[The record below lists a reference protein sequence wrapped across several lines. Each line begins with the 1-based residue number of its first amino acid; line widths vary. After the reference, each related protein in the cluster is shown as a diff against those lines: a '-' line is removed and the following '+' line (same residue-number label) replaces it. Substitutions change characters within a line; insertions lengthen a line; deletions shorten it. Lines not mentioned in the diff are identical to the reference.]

1 MITKNLMSS
10 HFFIK
15 NRFEIDSLYAIMM
28 YKIVMEFFVMFK
40 KIDAYVLFNVSN
52 RFYFTK
58 FDASNGCVILTKTE
72 KIFFTDFRYIDAA
85 KKTLTDWKVIQ
96 ITGNYLPLV
105 IDELKRLK
113 VRNIG
118 IEENTLSVD
127 MFNKIK
133 SAIKVGDAKMRLVS
147 SFVDI
152 ATVRAIKTEDEITKM
167 AAAQVIAQKA
177 FSKVTSNIKAGISER
192 EVAAEL
198 LYEMQYL
205 GASGASFDIIV
216 AFGENSALPH
226 HKTGDRR
233 LVKNDIILIDMGAK
247 LNGYCSDMTR
257 TFSIG
262 DVSGQLKELHALVL
276 EAQNMCLKNIRAGMT
291 GHEADIIAREFFKAN
306 GYEKEFGHSLG
317 HGIGIDVHESTRVAA
332 TSQDILKPNMVIT
345 VEPGLYIDGI
355 GGVRIEDMI
364 VIQEDGQALNL
375 TNMDKSL

>member
-1 MITKNLMSS
+1 
-10 HFFIK
+10 
-15 NRFEIDSLYAIMM
+15 
-28 YKIVMEFFVMFK
+28 MFNNV
-40 KIDAYVLFNVSN
+40 DAYLLFNPSN

-58 FDASNGCVILTKTE
+58 FDASNGCVILTKSA
-72 KIFFTDFRYIDAA
+72 KIFLTDFRYIDAA
-85 KKTLTDWKVIQ
+85 NKALVGWNVIQ
-96 ITGNYLPLV
+96 IGGNYLGVV
-105 IDELKRLK
+105 IEELKKLGVK
-113 VRNIG
+113 NIG

-127 MFNKIK
+127 MFNRIEA
-133 SAIKVGDAKMRLVS
+133 AIKDGGAKMKLVP
-147 SFVDI
+147 SFAHI
-152 ATVRAIKTEDEITKM
+152 ASVRAIKTEDEIGKM
-167 AAAQVIAQKA
+167 AAAQIIAQKA
-177 FSKVTSNIKAGISER
+177 YGKVSSNIKVGMTER

-198 LYEMQYL
+198 LYEMQMQ

-226 HKTGDRR
+226 HKTGERR
-233 LVKNDIILIDMGAK
+233 LEKNDIILIDMGAK

-262 DVSGQLKELHALVL
+262 DVSSKLKEIHALVL

-291 GHEADIIAREFFKAN
+291 GHEADIIAREYFKAN

-345 VEPGLYIDGI
+345 VEPGLYIDGV

-364 VIQEDGQALNL
+364 VIQEEGVALNL
-375 TNMDKSL
+375 TNMDKGL